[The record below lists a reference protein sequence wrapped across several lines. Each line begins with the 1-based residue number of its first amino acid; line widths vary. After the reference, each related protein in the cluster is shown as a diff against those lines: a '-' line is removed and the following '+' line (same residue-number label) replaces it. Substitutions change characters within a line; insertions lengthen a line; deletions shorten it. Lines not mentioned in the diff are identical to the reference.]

1 MPGTSSAAP
10 SSAPPRRRARPAH
23 IAVVNLP
30 MQGHVNPTLGVV
42 AELVRRG
49 HRVTYA
55 ITEDFTPAVKAAGAE
70 PVVYPVQSDGSPA
83 PERLAEGF
91 ARAVH
96 ASLGSL
102 PALTRAYE
110 HDRPDLV
117 LYDVYGFAGLLLGA
131 QWGVPT
137 VLCSPTHMAYDGLF
151 PEFFDGAGGLAEL
164 PGYDALAAAFAER
177 GLDPAR
183 IHEVERPEQ
192 AIAFLPRAFQR
203 RADTVAAGRVAYVG
217 PALGDRSFQG
227 SWWPPRPGMPVLLV
241 SLGSQFTRRPE
252 FYRACVKAFGDLPM
266 HVVMA
271 VGPDVTPGLLGPLPA
286 HFEVHAHV
294 PQLAVLARA
303 SVFVTHAGMGG
314 TMEAVQHGVPMVAIP
329 QMAEQR
335 VNAGRIED
343 LGLGVH
349 LPREQVTAR
358 ALREA
363 VLRVTEDPAMRAR
376 VTALRTELDRSGGAP
391 AAADLIEHTLTAAQ
405 PGAGQPG
412 AAHVDAGRPG
422 AAQPAAA
429 PLDAGQLE
437 AAHPGAAHPGA
448 RR

>member
-1 MPGTSSAAP
+1 MPGTSPAAPSAAP
-10 SSAPPRRRARPAH
+10 PHRRADPAH

-30 MQGHVNPTLGVV
+30 MQGHVNPTLAVV
-42 AELVRRG
+42 EELVRRG

-55 ITEDFTPAVKAAGAE
+55 ITEDFTHVVKAAGAD
-70 PVVYPVQSDGSPA
+70 PVVYPVHSDGSDA

-102 PALTRAYE
+102 PALTRAYR

-131 QWGVPT
+131 RWGVPT
-137 VLCSPTHMAYDGLF
+137 VLCSPTHLAYDGLF
-151 PEFFDGAGGLAEL
+151 PEFFDGAAGLAEL
-164 PGYDALAAAFAER
+164 PGYDDLAAAFTEA

-183 IHEVERPEQ
+183 IHEVERPER

-217 PALGDRSFQG
+217 PALGDRSYQG
-227 SWWPPRPGMPVLLV
+227 SWQPPRPDVPVLLV

-252 FYRACVKAFGDLPM
+252 FYRACVEAFGDLPM

-271 VGPDVTPGLLGPLPA
+271 VGPDVTPDLLGPLPA
-286 HFEVHAHV
+286 HFEVHAHI
-294 PQLAVLARA
+294 PQLAVLAHA

-314 TMEAVQHGVPMVAIP
+314 TMEAVQYGVPMVAIP

-335 VNAGRIED
+335 VNAGRIEE

-349 LPREQVTAR
+349 LPRERVTAA

-363 VLRVTEDPAMRAR
+363 VLRVAEDPAVRAG
-376 VTALRTELDRSGGAP
+376 VAALRAETGRSGGAP
-391 AAADLIEHTLTAAQ
+391 AAADLVEDAL
-405 PGAGQPG
+405 GAG
-412 AAHVDAGRPG
+412 R
-422 AAQPAAA
+422 
-429 PLDAGQLE
+429 
-437 AAHPGAAHPGA
+437 
-448 RR
+448 

>member
-1 MPGTSSAAP
+1 MPGTSPAA
-10 SSAPPRRRARPAH
+10 SSTPLLPQGPAH

-42 AELVRRG
+42 EELVRRG

-55 ITEDFTPAVKAAGAE
+55 ITEDFAPAVKAAGAE
-70 PVVYPVQSDGSPA
+70 PVVYPVESDGSDA

-151 PEFFDGAGGLAEL
+151 PEFFDGADGLAGL
-164 PGYDALAAAFAER
+164 PGYDDLAAAFAVR

-183 IHEVERPEQ
+183 IHEVERPDR
-192 AIAFLPRAFQR
+192 AIAFLPRSFQR
-203 RADTVAAGRVAYVG
+203 GADTVAARRVAYVG
-217 PALGDRSFQG
+217 PVLGDRSYQG
-227 SWWPPRPGMPVLLV
+227 SWQPPRPDVPVLLV

-252 FYRACVKAFGDLPM
+252 FYRVCAEAFADLPH

-271 VGPDVTPGLLGPLPA
+271 VGPDVTPDQLGPLPA
-286 HFEVHAHV
+286 HVEVHAQV
-294 PQLAVLARA
+294 PQLAVLAHA
-303 SVFVTHAGMGG
+303 DVFVTHAGMGG
-314 TMEAVQHGVPMVAIP
+314 TMEAVQYGVPMVAIP

-349 LPREQVTAR
+349 LPRERVTAESLR
-358 ALREA
+358 AA
-363 VLRVTEDPAMRAR
+363 VLRVSADPAVRAA
-376 VTALRTELDRSGGAP
+376 VAGLRAEIDRSGGAS
-391 AAADLIEHTLTAAQ
+391 AAADLAEDAL
-405 PGAGQPG
+405 GAEQG
-412 AAHVDAGRPG
+412 AE
-422 AAQPAAA
+422 Q
-429 PLDAGQLE
+429 
-437 AAHPGAAHPGA
+437 
-448 RR
+448 

>member
-1 MPGTSSAAP
+1 MPGTSPAA
-10 SSAPPRRRARPAH
+10 SSIPLLRQRPAH

-55 ITEDFTPAVKAAGAE
+55 ITEDFVHAVKAAGAE
-70 PVVYPVQSDGSPA
+70 PVVYPVESDGSDA

-102 PALTRAYE
+102 PALTRAYA

-151 PEFFDGAGGLAEL
+151 PEFFDGAAGLAAL
-164 PGYDALAAAFAER
+164 PGYGSLAAAFAER

-183 IHEVERPEQ
+183 IHEVERPDR
-192 AIAFLPRAFQR
+192 AIAFLPRSFQR
-203 RADTVAAGRVAYVG
+203 RAETVTARRVAYVG
-217 PALGDRSFQG
+217 PALGDRSYQG
-227 SWWPPRPGMPVLLV
+227 SWQPPRPDAPVLLV

-252 FYRACVKAFGDLPM
+252 FYRACAEAFADLPH

-271 VGPDVTPGLLGPLPA
+271 VGPDVTEDQLGPLPA

-294 PQLAVLARA
+294 PQLAVLAHTD
-303 SVFVTHAGMGG
+303 VFVTHAGMGG

-343 LGLGVH
+343 LGLGAY

-358 ALREA
+358 SLRDA
-363 VLRVTEDPAMRAR
+363 VLRVSKDPAVRAG
-376 VTALRTELDRSGGAP
+376 VAALRAEIERSGGVR
-391 AAADLIEHTLTAAQ
+391 AAADLAEDAL
-405 PGAGQPG
+405 GAGQ
-412 AAHVDAGRPG
+412 
-422 AAQPAAA
+422 
-429 PLDAGQLE
+429 
-437 AAHPGAAHPGA
+437 
-448 RR
+448 

>member
-1 MPGTSSAAP
+1 MPGTSPAAA
-10 SSAPPRRRARPAH
+10 SAPVPPPLRRPAH

-42 AELVRRG
+42 EELVRRG

-70 PVVYPVQSDGSPA
+70 PVVYPVESDGSDA
-83 PERLAEGF
+83 PERLSEGF

-110 HDRPDLV
+110 DDRPDLV

-131 QWGVPT
+131 RWGVPT
-137 VLCSPTHMAYDGLF
+137 VLCSPTHLAYDGLF

-164 PGYDALAAAFAER
+164 PGYDALTAAFAEH

-183 IHEVERPEQ
+183 IHEVERPGQ
-192 AIAFLPRAFQR
+192 AIAFLPRSFQR

-217 PALGDRSFQG
+217 PALGDRSYQG
-227 SWWPPRPGMPVLLV
+227 SWQPPRPDAQVLLV

-252 FYRACVKAFGDLPM
+252 FYRACAEAFADLPH

-271 VGPDVTPGLLGPLPA
+271 VGPDVTPDELGPLPA

-294 PQLAVLARA
+294 PQLAVLAHA
-303 SVFVTHAGMGG
+303 DVFVTHAGMGG

-343 LGLGVH
+343 LGLGTH
-349 LPREQVTAR
+349 LP
-358 ALREA
+358 
-363 VLRVTEDPAMRAR
+363 RAR
-376 VTALRTELDRSGGAP
+376 VTAESLRAAVLRVAGDPAVRAGLTALRTEIETSGGAV
-391 AAADLIEHTLTAAQ
+391 AAADLAEDAL
-405 PGAGQPG
+405 GAL
-412 AAHVDAGRPG
+412 R
-422 AAQPAAA
+422 
-429 PLDAGQLE
+429 
-437 AAHPGAAHPGA
+437 
-448 RR
+448 